1 MGDFVKKHRAEDI
14 ERQFINNDIVLWKEE
29 VSSISVEIA
38 FFMKLLR
45 KKTELSSEDD
55 IFSKILKKLESKEKE
70 NKKIYTNLINY
81 IRKTGGLNECED
93 LDCETYYINDHIDF
107 KLDVE
112 SFLYKYKKLKRITYL
127 KLMDTI
133 D

>member
-1 MGDFVKKHRAEDI
+1 MNNFVKKNRTDDI

-38 FFMKLLR
+38 FFIKLLK
-45 KKTELSSEDD
+45 KKTQIAAVDE
-55 IFSKILKKLESKEKE
+55 IFCKILKKLENKEKE
-70 NKKIYTNLINY
+70 NKKIYNNLINY
-81 IRKTGGLNECED
+81 IRKTGGINECED
-93 LDCETYYINDHIDF
+93 LDCETYYINDHINF